1 MKVFVRTQDRTKIF
15 EIDCIYYEEKKTTR
29 KTVLSENVTSET
41 VEMRHRLICCNRT
54 LGEYDSKERCLEI
67 MDEIQRTIE
76 THSSDSS
83 LVYNMPET

>member
-1 MKVFVRTQDRTKIF
+1 MGLFIRTQDRTKIL
-15 EIDCIYYEEKKTTR
+15 EIDCINYDEKKTTR

-54 LGEYDSKERCLEI
+54 LGEYESKERCLAI
-67 MDEIQRTIE
+67 IDDIQATINARS
-76 THSSDSS
+76 TNNT